1 MQTLTNSITVIERA
15 EHPCVLLLYLLK
27 SKLVEIV
34 EQQGYSNIEIDSECL
49 IDYSGPI
56 FLSGSVFDMHTKSLT
71 VLEADVPKEELL
83 IINNKFPEWLVRL
96 KNNSDKGNVLLI
108 KNFDKISLEDQRR
121 FVEIICNIFY
131 CFVEQL

>member
-1 MQTLTNSITVIERA
+1 MNIS
-15 EHPCVLLLYLLK
+15 YGD
-27 SKLVEIV
+27 KLEAIK
-34 EQQGYSNIEIDSECL
+34 ECL

-121 FVEIICNIFY
+121 FVEIICNNCICSEALPENLRIIINSTNKCELIPEIEEVIQYF
-131 CFVEQL
+131 EI